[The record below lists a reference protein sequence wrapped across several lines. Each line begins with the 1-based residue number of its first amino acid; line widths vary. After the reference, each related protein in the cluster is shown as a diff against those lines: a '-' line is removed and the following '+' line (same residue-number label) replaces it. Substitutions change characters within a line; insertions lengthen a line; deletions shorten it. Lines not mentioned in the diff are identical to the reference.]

1 MITVRKEELE
11 SWVKKQKWLF
21 FQELP
26 TPTGRQKWYIT
37 PAGSFIIAVYDLKG
51 EILQILQPVFMQ
63 QPAPTG
69 LNPLDL
75 SKMKQGG

>member
-51 EILQILQPVFMQ
+51 EILQIAQPIFMQ
-63 QPAPTG
+63 QPAPTNLG
-69 LNPLDL
+69 ALDI
-75 SKMKQGG
+75 KGMKQGG